1 MKINI
6 WNILI
11 ALKHTP
17 QIAYIYTIINS
28 FFQVF
33 FPPYPGDT
41 IIALLGYLSYL
52 KIINGGIVLSLIILS
67 TFLSSCLLLYLSYNF
82 SNIIKNSFY
91 FQRFFNLKQLENFEK
106 WYKKIGPFFL
116 VISKFIPGINSI
128 VIIASGLFKIDIKSS
143 IISIG
148 IATIIHNS
156 MFFIAGRIAGEN
168 IDLLKLLIKE
178 YTSYVL
184 LGIIL
189 ITLLYFIVNRYIN
202 KE

>member
-1 MKINI
+1 MKLNI
-6 WNILI
+6 WDILMS
-11 ALKHTP
+11 LKTSPH
-17 QIAYIYTIINS
+17 IAYIYAIFNS
-28 FFQVF
+28 FLQVF

-52 KIINGGIVLSLIILS
+52 KILNGGIIFSLVIIS
-67 TFLSSCLLLYLSYNF
+67 TFLSSCLLLYISYNF
-82 SNIIKNSFY
+82 SNLVKNSFY
-91 FQRFFNLKQLENFEK
+91 FQRFFDLKQLENFEK

-116 VISKFIPGINSI
+116 VISKFVPGINSI

-156 MFFIAGRIAGEN
+156 MFFLAGRIAGEN
-168 IDLLKLLIKE
+168 INLLKLLIKE
-178 YTSYVL
+178 YTSYIL
-184 LGIIL
+184 LGVIL
-189 ITLLYFIVNRYIN
+189 ITLLLFFVNRYIN